1 MTSSLRDRVAVV
13 TGASSG
19 IGEATA
25 RALAREGSSL
35 GLIARRAD
43 RLENLR
49 REFEGAGASVLA
61 CDADVRDTSTLEAF
75 AKQMRSELGPADC
88 IVNNA
93 GVMLLSEFSDAK
105 RDEWHDTM
113 ETNVLGA
120 MDVTSVFLPQLLEGG
135 GDIVNISSVAGRKA
149 RPTSSVYSS
158 SKWALNGWSEG
169 LRQELADKDVR
180 VIVVEP
186 GAARTELAQHISDPE
201 IRQRNLDNYDLYDAL
216 TAEDIA
222 DVIVFAV
229 SRPRRVSVNEV
240 LIRPT
245 KQVY

>member
-1 MTSSLRDRVAVV
+1 MTLLLQDRVAVV

-25 RALAREGSSL
+25 RALARQGSNL
-35 GLIARRAD
+35 GLIARRSN
-43 RLENLR
+43 RLETLQ
-49 REFEGAGASVLA
+49 RELGASGASVLT
-61 CDADVRDTSTLEAF
+61 CEADVRDTSTLEAF
-75 AKQMRSELGPADC
+75 AKQMHSELGPVDC
-88 IVNNA
+88 IINNA

-105 RDEWHDTM
+105 RDEWRDM
-113 ETNVLGA
+113 VEINVLGA
-120 MDVTSVFLPQLLEGG
+120 MEVTSVFLPQLLEGG
-135 GDIVNISSVAGRKA
+135 GDIVNVSSVAGRKA

-158 SKWALNGWSEG
+158 TKWAMNGWSEG
-169 LRQELADKDVR
+169 LRQELTDKDVR

-186 GAARTELAQHISDPE
+186 GVTRTELSDHISDPQ
-201 IRQRNLDNYDLYDAL
+201 IRKRNRENYDLYDAL

-229 SRPRRVSVNEV
+229 SRPRRMSLNEV

-245 KQVY
+245 KQAY

>member
-1 MTSSLRDRVAVV
+1 
-13 TGASSG
+13 
-19 IGEATA
+19 
-25 RALAREGSSL
+25 
-35 GLIARRAD
+35 
-43 RLENLR
+43 
-49 REFEGAGASVLA
+49 
-61 CDADVRDTSTLEAF
+61 
-75 AKQMRSELGPADC
+75 MRSDLGPADC

-93 GVMLLSEFSDAK
+93 GIMLLSEFSDAR
-105 RDEWHDTM
+105 RDEWHDMM

-120 MDVTSVFLPQLLEGG
+120 MEVTSVFLPQLLEGG

-186 GAARTELAQHISDPE
+186 GATRTELAQHISDPE
-201 IRQRNLDNYDLYDAL
+201 LRQRNLDNYDLYDAL

-222 DVIVFAV
+222 DAIVFAV
-229 SRPRRVSVNEV
+229 SRPRRVSVNEI

>member
-1 MTSSLRDRVAVV
+1 MTPSLRDRVAVV

-25 RALAREGSSL
+25 RALAREGASL
-35 GLIARRAD
+35 GLIARRPD
-43 RLENLR
+43 RLETLQ
-49 REFEGAGASVLA
+49 RELEAAGASVLA
-61 CDADVRDTSTLEAF
+61 CEADVRDTSTLEAF
-75 AKQMRSELGPADC
+75 AKQMYAELGPVDC

-93 GVMLLSEFSDAK
+93 GVMLLSELSDAK
-105 RDEWHDTM
+105 RDEWRDM
-113 ETNVLGA
+113 VEINVLAA
-120 MDVTSVFLPQLLEGG
+120 MEVTSVFLPQLLEGG
-135 GDIVNISSVAGRKA
+135 GDIVNVSSVAGRKS

-158 SKWALNGWSEG
+158 TKWAVNGWSEG
-169 LRQELADKDVR
+169 LRQELTDKDVR

-186 GAARTELAQHISDPE
+186 GATRTELTNHISDPQL
-201 IRQRNLDNYDLYDAL
+201 RRRNLENYDLYDAL
-216 TAEDIA
+216 KAEDIA

-245 KQVY
+245 KQAY

>member
-1 MTSSLRDRVAVV
+1 VAVV

-43 RLENLR
+43 RLETLR
-49 REFEGAGASVLA
+49 QELEASGASLLI
-61 CDADVRDTSTLEAF
+61 CEADVRDTSTLEAF
-75 AKQMRSELGPADC
+75 AKQMYSELGPVDC

-93 GVMLLSEFSDAK
+93 GVMFLSEFSDVK
-105 RDEWHDTM
+105 RDEWRDM
-113 ETNVLGA
+113 VEINVVGA
-120 MDVTSVFLPQLLEGG
+120 MEVTSVFLPQLLEGG
-135 GDIVNISSVAGRKA
+135 GDIVNVSSVAGRKS

-158 SKWALNGWSEG
+158 TKWAVNGWSEG

-186 GAARTELAQHISDPE
+186 GVTRTELTHRISDPE
-201 IRQRNLDNYDLYDAL
+201 IRRRNLENYDLYDAL
-216 TAEDIA
+216 TAADIA
-222 DVIVFAV
+222 DVIVFAI

-245 KQVY
+245 KQAY